1 MNSLKEKPTLILL
14 RTKLN
19 LSKEDFSISNMRL
32 MDYLKEKSNSQ
43 LRMSM
48 VEKDSWTTP
57 DFLMKNKLKLLNSKR
72 KSKTQ
77 KKDSE
82 ELLPDKLNLKTKSLP
97 LELKIFNLETN
108 HLLVINFTTLF
119 KDKPILKNQ
128 ENNLKL

>member
-72 KSKTQ
+72 KSKIL
-77 KKDSE
+77 KKD
-82 ELLPDKLNLKTKSLP
+82 
-97 LELKIFNLETN
+97 
-108 HLLVINFTTLF
+108 
-119 KDKPILKNQ
+119 
-128 ENNLKL
+128 